1 MRPIELELG
10 VIAQAAGSARLHI
23 GATDV
28 IVGVKVEVASPSPFA
43 PTQGRLGVTVEFSP
57 CASPVYQGRFGETY
71 GEQIAAAIE
80 ASLAPSGRAGGA
92 AAAAAAATAA
102 AANGGAAGASSSGS
116 AGAAGAGGGPSWGL
130 DLGKLCISAGK
141 TAWALYVDALV
152 LNDDGNVVGA
162 VSAAT
167 LAALVDTR
175 IPKVEVTTD
184 AAGEE
189 EIELDDSPGA
199 AWRLDVSR
207 VPLVVTV
214 AQVGSQCV
222 VDLAAP
228 EERCSSSALHVAV
241 NRSGQVCG
249 ATSSGRAGV
258 EASMLLAMTETAQR
272 IAPGLW
278 EQLMRFLQSPAR

>member
-80 ASLAPSGRAGGA
+80 ASLAPSSRSAGAGA
-92 AAAAAAATAA
+92 
-102 AANGGAAGASSSGS
+102 AAGASTS
-116 AGAAGAGGGPSWGL
+116 GAATTTTGGGGGGGPSWGL

-222 VDLAAP
+222 VDLTAP

-241 NRSGQVCG
+241 NRAGQVCG

-272 IAPGLW
+272 LAPGLW

>member
-80 ASLAPSGRAGGA
+80 ASLAPSTRAGGA
-92 AAAAAAATAA
+92 AAAAAAP
-102 AANGGAAGASSSGS
+102 ANGGAAGASTS
-116 AGAAGAGGGPSWGL
+116 ATATAAPTPSASGPSWGL

-241 NRSGQVCG
+241 NRAGQVCG

-272 IAPGLW
+272 LAPGLW
-278 EQLMRFLQSPAR
+278 EQIMRFLQSPAR